1 MTTALYRLSGGE
13 VVKISLTNQAFA
25 QRDTN
30 YWGVATDPAFP
41 DGIELRENGNGPL
54 RVLGFAKIMDGG
66 SCRNATAPE
75 IATFATAETAD
86 ENLMDQTG
94 ARGLFAVHPR
104 WRKLQIAI
112 IDVNIL
118 EFNIQREWNMDLK
131 AGVAAATNL
140 TEFKAAI
147 AALPDQAPRTL
158 AAFRA
163 AVLARISEDD

>member
-1 MTTALYRLSGGE
+1 LNGGE
-13 VVKISLTNQAFA
+13 VIKISQTNQAFA
-25 QRDTN
+25 ERDTD
-30 YWGVATDPAFP
+30 YWEVATDPAFP
-41 DGIELRENGNGPL
+41 DGTEIRDGESGPL
-54 RVLGFAKIMDGG
+54 RVLGFAKILDVTT
-66 SCRNATAPE
+66 CRNATAPE